1 MRREHIN
8 APSLRQLIH
17 RAAEGA
23 VKLLGLLLLQQTLT
37 VGRIRHNAPILPAP
51 VEARRVVHLKAHR
64 IVHLGKLRVVPRDL
78 NGVRVN
84 VAAPDLVGLVV
95 KFVVHRLVRRIEPYP
110 FVHHRPVLR
119 GKAAVQTRGT
129 VPGDQRRLDGDGA
142 AAAEG
147 IAERVAPVIMR
158 ELHHRGGQRLLER
171 SRHADGAVA
180 ALVKPLAA
188 CVEAEHH
195 LVLHDREA
203 DLIALAGLRQRL
215 QPVGRP
221 EPLDGRLLHDGL
233 AGGDG
238 VQRGVDG
245 IARHG
250 ELALAG
256 DPVLP
261 AHGAGALKE
270 RFKIRRAEAREHE
283 QHARTAAQIDVQ
295 PREVALLAAAQHTP
309 VFHAD
314 VGKTEL
320 FHFIAHQAL
329 EPQQAGNGKLQHG
342 VSIAFLFRFFQYS
355 GRGAKTQSSARKKS
369 MVIPL
374 ALWYTMEKPQMPLRR
389 AM

>member
-1 MRREHIN
+1 M
-8 APSLRQLIH
+8 
-17 RAAEGA
+17 
-23 VKLLGLLLLQQTLT
+23 
-37 VGRIRHNAPILPAP
+37 
-51 VEARRVVHLKAHR
+51 
-64 IVHLGKLRVVPRDL
+64 
-78 NGVRVN
+78 
-84 VAAPDLVGLVV
+84 
-95 KFVVHRLVRRIEPYP
+95 
-110 FVHHRPVLR
+110 
-119 GKAAVQTRGT
+119 
-129 VPGDQRRLDGDGA
+129 
-142 AAAEG
+142 
-147 IAERVAPVIMR
+147 
-158 ELHHRGGQRLLER
+158 
-171 SRHADGAVA
+171 
-180 ALVKPLAA
+180 
-188 CVEAEHH
+188 
-195 LVLHDREA
+195 
-203 DLIALAGLRQRL
+203 
-215 QPVGRP
+215 
-221 EPLDGRLLHDGL
+221 
-233 AGGDG
+233 
-238 VQRGVDG
+238 QRGVDG

-261 AHGAGALKE
+261 AHGAGTLKE

-283 QHARTAAQIDVQ
+283 QYARTAAQIDVQ

-374 ALWYTMEKPQMPLRR
+374 ALWYTMEKPQTPLRR

>member
-1 MRREHIN
+1 M
-8 APSLRQLIH
+8 
-17 RAAEGA
+17 
-23 VKLLGLLLLQQTLT
+23 
-37 VGRIRHNAPILPAP
+37 
-51 VEARRVVHLKAHR
+51 
-64 IVHLGKLRVVPRDL
+64 
-78 NGVRVN
+78 
-84 VAAPDLVGLVV
+84 
-95 KFVVHRLVRRIEPYP
+95 KFVVHRLVRRVEPYP

-119 GKAAVQTRGT
+119 GKAAVQARGT

-147 IAERVAPVIMR
+147 VAERVTSVVVR

-171 SRHADGAVA
+171 SRYADGAVA

-188 CVEAEHH
+188 RVEAEHH

-203 DLIALAGLRQRL
+203 DLIALAGLRQRFK
-215 QPVGRP
+215 PIGRP
-221 EPLDGRLLHDGL
+221 EPLDDRLLHDGL
-233 AGGDG
+233 AGGNG

-320 FHFIAHQAL
+320 FHFIAHQTL

-342 VSIAFLFRFFQYS
+342 VSIAFFFRFSSIADAAQK
-355 GRGAKTQSSARKKS
+355 RNRPRAKKA
-369 MVIPL
+369 
-374 ALWYTMEKPQMPLRR
+374 W
-389 AM
+389 